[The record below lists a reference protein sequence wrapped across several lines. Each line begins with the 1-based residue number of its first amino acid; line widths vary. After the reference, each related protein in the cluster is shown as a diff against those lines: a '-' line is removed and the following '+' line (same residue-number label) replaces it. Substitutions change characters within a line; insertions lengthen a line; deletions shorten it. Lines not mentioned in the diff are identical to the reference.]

1 MKRLCIAPILMIAAI
16 VCHAQVSAQY
26 LDFGPLGLVTVT
38 AQDTSG
44 NVYVIGVL
52 DNYTG
57 VRVYKVS
64 PSGAIL
70 YRFDFPSGYLSPS
83 SAAVDGAGALYI
95 AGETQGTGFPSVQPL
110 LSYVPSGSWAG
121 VVCKIDPSGTK
132 IVFSTLLG
140 GKAPPEIPGYFTG
153 AGIGGI
159 ALDSAGNVYVSGWTT
174 APDFPITAGAF
185 QKTGPS
191 CCYLA
196 PGFGSLASLI
206 KSAFVMK
213 ISASLDRIVY
223 STFLSGQTYS
233 GSSTGFI
240 GSSASFIGVDAN
252 GVATV
257 AGSTGDT
264 NGNNPSHFPV
274 TPGAYGYG
282 TSSCCAFVTRLSA
295 DGGSLVWS
303 ALGVSGVAMDA
314 SGSVLSTG
322 QADPALFQTTPGALQ
337 TTAPPNSLAGVVQ
350 KLSPDGSR
358 LVASTFLGTAAIAGL
373 TFDPQ
378 GNIWVAGSCGSSGL
392 LDFPATQQPASAF
405 FAEISPNLD
414 RLIQSH
420 LMPGYQDISV
430 QPGASGSVVLV
441 GNRGGF
447 WLLPAGF
454 ASQSAVLD
462 VSNSAASVYWA
473 YVGDGT
479 TVVPVVT
486 GSANWQYVSPG
497 AFVSIYGSN
506 LGPAPG
512 VTAVYDSPGHI
523 ATSLGGVAVSFDGIP
538 ASLLYAGPGQI
549 NSIVP
554 FAVAGQS
561 STVMRVQTSGGFS
574 QSVTLPVI
582 AATPFV
588 FNTSQFEIS
597 PVYPNPGGPFASALN
612 QDGTVNSATN
622 PAKAGSVVTIF
633 ANGAGLYAQPLS
645 DGTVNG
651 SNLISPALPVGVYD
665 TRQKSNRP
673 VAYAG
678 TAPDLVAGVLQ
689 VNFQLSSSTTG
700 VDQYILMVGNYYSQP
715 VDIYTAQ

>member
-1 MKRLCIAPILMIAAI
+1 MKPFWVASILLIGATLCHP
-16 VCHAQVSAQY
+16 QVSTQY
-26 LDFGPLGLVTVT
+26 LDFGPLGLVSLA

-44 NVYVIGVL
+44 NVYVVGVL
-52 DNYTG
+52 DGYTG
-57 VRVYKVS
+57 IRVYKIS
-64 PSGAIL
+64 PSGTTL
-70 YRFDFPSGYLSPS
+70 YRFDFGSGKGDYPTA
-83 SAAVDGAGALYI
+83 AAVDGSGALYI
-95 AGETQGTGFPSVQPL
+95 AGNTYAPGSFPVVHSLFSYTPSAESGFVS
-110 LSYVPSGSWAG
+110 
-121 VVCKIDPSGTK
+121 KIDPSGSQL
-132 IVFSTLLG
+132 VFSTLLG
-140 GKAPPEIPGYFTG
+140 GKAKSVINAPTRT
-153 AGIGGI
+153 AVGGL
-159 ALDSAGNVYVSGWTT
+159 ALDAAGNVYATGWTE
-174 APDFPITAGAF
+174 ADDFPITAGAY
-185 QKTGPS
+185 QTAGPTGA
-191 CCYLA
+191 YMLGNA
-196 PGFGSLASLI
+196 PAVVR
-206 KSAFVMK
+206 SAFVTK
-213 ISASLDRIVY
+213 IAASVDRIVY
-223 STFLSGQTYS
+223 STFLSGHKYDSPFSTSYL
-233 GSSTGFI
+233 GSM
-240 GSSASFIGVDAN
+240 ANFIGVDAN
-252 GVATV
+252 GLATV
-257 AGSTGDT
+257 AGSNEDG
-264 NGNNPSHFPV
+264 GAGNPSHFPV

-282 TSSCCAFVTRLSA
+282 TSACCAFVTRLSA

-303 ALGVSGVAMDA
+303 ALGVSGTAMDA

-322 QADPALFQTTPGALQ
+322 QADTALFQTTSGALQ
-337 TTAPPNSLAGVVQ
+337 TTAPPNNIAGVVQ
-350 KLSPDGSR
+350 KLSPDGSK
-358 LVASTFLGTAAIAGL
+358 LLASTFLGTATIQGL
-373 TFDPQ
+373 TFDSQ

-392 LDFPATQQPASAF
+392 LDFPSTPQPASAF

-414 RLIQSH
+414 HLIQSH

-430 QPGASGSVVLV
+430 RPSADGSVVLV

-549 NSIVP
+549 NAIVP
-554 FAVAGQS
+554 FEVAGQS
-561 STVMRVQTSGGFS
+561 STVMRVQTPGGFS

-588 FNTSQFEIS
+588 FHTSQFEVN

-612 QDGTVNSATN
+612 QDGSVNSASN
-622 PAKAGSVVTIF
+622 PAKAGSVITIF
-633 ANGAGLYAQPLS
+633 ANGAGLYTQPLS

-651 SNLISPALPVGVYD
+651 SDLISPALAVGVYD
-665 TRQKSNRP
+665 ARHHSNQP
-673 VAYAG
+673 VFYAG
-678 TAPDLVAGVLQ
+678 TAPGLAAGVLQ
-689 VNFQLSSSTTG
+689 VNFQLDSSTIG
-700 VDQYILMVGNYYSQP
+700 VDQYILIVGNYYSQP